1 MSDAVIH
8 HLPDC
13 RGVSIFAERGKY
25 GDNLIRCRGCHR
37 FAVVPPD
44 AVTPERAPAA
54 TVTPE
59 RLDPR
64 PVVILAAAAP
74 LVGMVCREHLK
85 PVSWKGT
92 GCPECEA
99 ERVQAAGRV
108 RRPRAERRTRAA
120 VVSGVR

>member
-8 HLPDC
+8 HAPTC
-13 RGVSIFAERGKY
+13 PGAKTYTVPGRY
-25 GDNLIRCRGCHR
+25 GDTLVRCRGCQR
-37 FAVVPPD
+37 FAVTPAPVD
-44 AVTPERAPAA
+44 TVTPER
-54 TVTPE
+54 

-64 PVVILAAAAP
+64 PVVILAAASP
-74 LVGMVCREHLK
+74 VVGMVCRDHHR